1 MPYKFK
7 KNQQVQFEFNMN
19 YRDTGGPFIPMG
31 TKATVL
37 KRCRG
42 TSLVWV
48 NVEGF
53 GTRREDSKY
62 MTAA

>member
-7 KNQQVQFEFNMN
+7 KNQQVKFEFNMN
-19 YRDTGGPFIPMG
+19 YQDTGGPFIPLG
-31 TKATVL
+31 TRATVL

-48 NVEGF
+48 KTADF
-53 GTRREDSKY
+53 GIRREDSKY
-62 MTAA
+62 MSVA